1 MTDKTPHQKNGVWQK
16 IIGLEQ
22 QVRTVFWPIF
32 GKEHIKF
39 LPLAFMM
46 FFILFDYSMMRSLK
60 DAMVVTE
67 VGSEAIGFIK
77 TYFVFPS
84 AILLTL
90 IYYSL
95 CRAMDPKRV
104 FYVIVGFFLLY
115 FIVFTAYMFPYMD
128 SLVLSDAWAQSV
140 TASAPPL
147 RWFIRVI
154 QYWPHTTFYIISEL
168 FGSTMVSLFFW
179 QLANQVTNPDE
190 AKRHYSMFG
199 LLGNVGLLGTSY
211 AIDYALNKK
220 AVPDFNLLFMMIIV
234 GLVLITALYAFVQV
248 QVETNPDL
256 IKGVVKVKK
265 KSKQKPSIGESIKV
279 VFSSKYLGLLAL
291 LLICYGVSNVLIEN
305 VWKDRVKA
313 LYPSKAAY
321 AAFMGNYQWYL
332 GNMSIFFMLVGS
344 NILRMVSWATAAILT
359 PLMFLVTAALFFLF
373 IFDSLAG
380 NAALLSGLIGGA
392 MVLQW
397 AVMIGTAQNVL
408 SKSTK
413 YSLFDS
419 TQKMAYMPLDD
430 ELKTRGMSAVEVI
443 GGRFGKMGG
452 GVINSTLLIL
462 LPAWSLMD
470 LSPILAVLCGII
482 VVIWISSVFSLGKK
496 YNFAMAKQAEQGA

>member
-1 MTDKTPHQKNGVWQK
+1 MSNNNDSLQSIRK
-16 IIGLEQ
+16 
-22 QVRTVFWPIF
+22 VFWPIF

-46 FFILFDYSMMRSLK
+46 FFILFNYSMMRSLK

-90 IYYSL
+90 VYYSL
-95 CRAMDPKRV
+95 CKAMDSRKV
-104 FYVIVGFFLLY
+104 FYYIVGFFLVY
-115 FIVFTAYMFPYMD
+115 FITFTVLMFPNMD
-128 SLVLSDAWAQSV
+128 SLLLSDAWAQSI
-140 TASAPPL
+140 TESAPPL
-147 RWFIRVI
+147 KWFVRVI
-154 QYWPHTTFYIISEL
+154 QYWPHTSFYIVSEL
-168 FGSTMVSLFFW
+168 FGSTMISLFFW
-179 QLANQVTNPDE
+179 QLANQVTSPDE

-211 AIDYALNKK
+211 ALKYALDRPE
-220 AVPDFNLLFMMIIV
+220 PDFNMLFVMVIV
-234 GLVLITALYAFVQV
+234 GLVLITALYAFVQH
-248 QVETNPDL
+248 QVEVNPELTKD
-256 IKGVVKVKK
+256 VVTVKK
-265 KSKQKPSIGESIKV
+265 KAKHKPSISESIKV

-291 LLICYGVSNVLIEN
+291 LLICYGISNVLIEN
-305 VWKDRVKA
+305 VWKDRVRE
-313 LYPSKAAY
+313 LYPTKAAY
-321 AAFMGNYQWYL
+321 GAFMGNYQWYL
-332 GNMSIFFMLVGS
+332 GTISIFFMLVGS
-344 NILRMVSWATAAILT
+344 NILRLVSWTKAALLT
-359 PLMFLVTAALFFLF
+359 PIMFLITATLFFLF

-380 NAALLSGLIGGA
+380 DMAMLSGWVGLS

-430 ELKTRGMSAVEVI
+430 ELKTKGMSAVEVI

-452 GVINSTLLIL
+452 GVINSTLLML
-462 LPAWSLMD
+462 LPAWTLLD
-470 LSPILAVLCGII
+470 LTPILAFVCAII
-482 VVIWISSVFSLGKK
+482 VAVWIGSVLSLGRE
-496 YNFAMAKQAEQGA
+496 YHAAMDAQEAASGEAEASA

>member
-1 MTDKTPHQKNGVWQK
+1 MSNEKFSLQSIRK
-16 IIGLEQ
+16 
-22 QVRTVFWPIF
+22 VFWPIF

-46 FFILFDYSMMRSLK
+46 FFILFNYSMLRSLK

-67 VGSEAIGFIK
+67 VGSESIGFIK

-90 IYYSL
+90 VYYSL
-95 CRAMDPKRV
+95 CKAMDARKV
-104 FYVIVGFFLLY
+104 FYYIVGFFFVYLVT
-115 FIVFTAYMFPYMD
+115 FSMFMFPNME
-128 SLVLSDAWAQSV
+128 SLLLSDAWAQSM
-140 TASAPPL
+140 TEMMPPL

-154 QYWPHTTFYIISEL
+154 QYWPHTSFYIISEL
-168 FGSTMVSLFFW
+168 FGSTMISLFFW
-179 QLANQVTNPDE
+179 QLANQVTSPDE

-211 AIDYALNKK
+211 ALTYALDRPE
-220 AVPDFNLLFMMIIV
+220 PDFNLLFVMVIVSLGIIT
-234 GLVLITALYAFVQV
+234 GLYAFVQH
-248 QVETNPDL
+248 QAEHNPEITKD
-256 IKGVVKVKK
+256 VVKVKK
-265 KSKQKPSIGESIKV
+265 KSKTKPSISESIKV

-291 LLICYGVSNVLIEN
+291 LLICYGISNVLIEN
-305 VWKDRVKA
+305 VWKDRVRE
-313 LYPSKAAY
+313 LYPTKAMY
-321 AAFMGNYQWYL
+321 GAFMGNYQFYL
-332 GNMSIFFMLVGS
+332 GTISIFFMLVGS
-344 NILRMVSWATAAILT
+344 NILRLVSWTKAALLT

-380 NAALLSGLIGGA
+380 DMALLSTWIGMG
-392 MVLQW
+392 MVLQY

-430 ELKTRGMSAVEVI
+430 ELKTKGMSAVEVI

-452 GVINSTLLIL
+452 GVINSTLLMIL
-462 LPAWSLMD
+462 PTWSLLD
-470 LSPILAVLCGII
+470 LTPILAVICAGI
-482 VVIWISSVFSLGKK
+482 VAVWIGSVLSLGKE
-496 YNFAMAKQAEQGA
+496 YTQAMAQQQATES

>member
-1 MTDKTPHQKNGVWQK
+1 MSDEGYSLQSIRK
-16 IIGLEQ
+16 
-22 QVRTVFWPIF
+22 VFWPIF

-46 FFILFDYSMMRSLK
+46 FFILFNYSMMRSLK

-90 IYYSL
+90 VYYSL
-95 CRAMDPKRV
+95 CKAMDSKKV
-104 FYVIVGFFLLY
+104 FYYIIGFFFAY
-115 FIVFTAYMFPYMD
+115 FVIFTLFMFPNMD
-128 SLVLSDAWAQSV
+128 GLVLSDAWAASL
-140 TASAPPL
+140 TASVPPL
-147 RWFIRVI
+147 KWFIRVL

-168 FGSTMVSLFFW
+168 FGSTMISLFFW
-179 QLANQVTNPDE
+179 QLANQVTSPAE

-211 AIDYALNKK
+211 ALKYALDRPE
-220 AVPDFNLLFMMIIV
+220 PDFNMLFLMVIV
-234 GLVLITALYAFVQV
+234 GLAIITGLYAFVQY
-248 QVETNPDL
+248 QAEHNPELTKD
-256 IKGVVKVKK
+256 VVKVQKK
-265 KSKQKPSIGESIKV
+265 RKQKPSISESIKV

-305 VWKDRVKA
+305 VWKDRVRE
-313 LYPSKAAY
+313 LYPTKAAY
-321 AAFMGNYQWYL
+321 GAFMGDYQWYL
-332 GNMSIFFMLVGS
+332 GTISIFFMLVGS
-344 NILRMVSWATAAILT
+344 NILRLVSWTKAALLT

-380 NAALLSGLIGGA
+380 DLALLSGWMGVA

-430 ELKTRGMSAVEVI
+430 ELKTKGMSAVEVI

-452 GVINSTLLIL
+452 GVINSTLLIV
-462 LPAWSLMD
+462 LPAWTLLD
-470 LSPILAVLCGII
+470 LTPILAVICAII
-482 VVIWISSVFSLGKK
+482 VAIWIGSVLSLGRE
-496 YNFAMAKQAEQGA
+496 YHAAMDAQKESVA

>member
-1 MTDKTPHQKNGVWQK
+1 MSNEGYSLQSIRK
-16 IIGLEQ
+16 
-22 QVRTVFWPIF
+22 VFWPIF

-46 FFILFDYSMMRSLK
+46 FFILFNYSMMRSLK

-90 IYYSL
+90 IYYNL
-95 CRAMDPKRV
+95 CKAMDVRKV
-104 FYVIVGFFLLY
+104 FYYIVGFFFVY
-115 FIVFTAYMFPYMD
+115 FVVFTVFMFPNME
-128 SLVLSDAWAQSV
+128 SLLLSDAWAKSV
-140 TASAPPL
+140 ADTVPAL
-147 RWFIRVI
+147 KWFARVI
-154 QYWPHTTFYIISEL
+154 QYWPHTTFYIVSEL

-179 QLANQVTNPDE
+179 QLANQVTSPEE

-211 AIDYALNKK
+211 ALKYALDR
-220 AVPDFNLLFMMIIV
+220 AEPDFNLLFVMVIV
-234 GLVLITALYAFVQV
+234 GLVLITALYAYVQY
-248 QVETNPDL
+248 QVENNPELTKD
-256 IKGVVKVKK
+256 VVTVKK
-265 KSKQKPSIGESIKV
+265 KSKTKPSIGESIKV
-279 VFSSKYLGLLAL
+279 VFSSRYLGLLAL

-305 VWKDRVKA
+305 VWKDRVRE
-313 LYPSKAAY
+313 LYPTKAAY
-321 AAFMGNYQWYL
+321 GAFMGNYQWYL
-332 GNMSIFFMLVGS
+332 GTISISFMLVGS
-344 NILRMVSWATAAILT
+344 NILRLVSWTKAALLT

-380 NAALLSGLIGGA
+380 DLALLSGWMGA
-392 MVLQW
+392 AVVLQW

-430 ELKTRGMSAVEVI
+430 ELKSKGMSAVEVI

-452 GVINSTLLIL
+452 GVINSTLLMIL
-462 LPAWSLMD
+462 PSWTLLD
-470 LSPILAVLCGII
+470 LTPILAVLCGII
-482 VVIWISSVFSLGKK
+482 VALWIGSVLNLGRE
-496 YNFAMAKQAEQGA
+496 YHAEMAKQKHAVA

>member
-1 MTDKTPHQKNGVWQK
+1 M
-16 IIGLEQ
+16 
-22 QVRTVFWPIF
+22 
-32 GKEHIKF
+32 
-39 LPLAFMM
+39 
-46 FFILFDYSMMRSLK
+46 
-60 DAMVVTE
+60 
-67 VGSEAIGFIK
+67 
-77 TYFVFPS
+77 
-84 AILLTL
+84 
-90 IYYSL
+90 
-95 CRAMDPKRV
+95 
-104 FYVIVGFFLLY
+104 
-115 FIVFTAYMFPYMD
+115 
-128 SLVLSDAWAQSV
+128 
-140 TASAPPL
+140 
-147 RWFIRVI
+147 
-154 QYWPHTTFYIISEL
+154 
-168 FGSTMVSLFFW
+168 
-179 QLANQVTNPDE
+179 
-190 AKRHYSMFG
+190 
-199 LLGNVGLLGTSY
+199 
-211 AIDYALNKK
+211 
-220 AVPDFNLLFMMIIV
+220 
-234 GLVLITALYAFVQV
+234 
-248 QVETNPDL
+248 
-256 IKGVVKVKK
+256 
-265 KSKQKPSIGESIKV
+265 